1 MTHGEKNSQHL
12 SPASIRSEV
21 FGHRMRGLD
30 EDEVREYLELL
41 ADQVED
47 MQAELARRRAEVEH
61 LRAEN
66 RSLRDESERASATPQ
81 TVALLNQAQQVADQV
96 VEQAVLHA
104 RELMVSARNQQRDIL
119 RSAYTAAEEAAR
131 RTGTPRPQVPQPRA
145 AVGKAWDVRTTDRVT
160 RAELRSVVDALTGQ
174 WDGGSSE
181 GERASIY
188 DQVWSIRGR
197 SPGRKD

>member
-1 MTHGEKNSQHL
+1 MTAGDRNTTHL

-47 MQAELARRRAEVEH
+47 MQSELARRRAEVEQ

-66 RSLRDESERASATPQ
+66 RGLRQESERAPATPQ
-81 TVALLNQAQQVADQV
+81 TVALINQAQQVADQV

-131 RTGTPRPQVPQPRA
+131 RTGTPRPQVPPPRA
-145 AVGKAWDVRTTDRVT
+145 AAKAWDVRTTDRVT

-181 GERASIY
+181 SEKASIY

-197 SPGRKD
+197 TRD

>member
-1 MTHGEKNSQHL
+1 MTPGESNSHHL

-30 EDEVREYLELL
+30 EDEVREYLEVL

-47 MQAELARRRAEVEH
+47 MEAELARRRAEVEH

-66 RSLRDESERASATPQ
+66 RSLREESERASATPQ

-145 AVGKAWDVRTTDRVT
+145 ATAKAWDVRTTDRVT
-160 RAELRSVVDALTGQ
+160 KADLRSVVDALTGQ

-181 GERASIY
+181 AERASIY

-197 SPGRKD
+197 TRD

>member
-1 MTHGEKNSQHL
+1 MTHGESNRQHL

-30 EDEVREYLELL
+30 EDEVREYLEVL

-66 RSLRDESERASATPQ
+66 RSLREESERASATPQ

-131 RTGTPRPQVPQPRA
+131 RTGTPRPQVPPPRA
-145 AVGKAWDVRTTDRVT
+145 AAKAWDVRTSDRVS

-181 GERASIY
+181 GEKASIY

-197 SPGRKD
+197 TRD